1 MQTMAMVIWG
11 YGVMMAVGGV
21 IGYLK
26 VHSKASLISG
36 VGFGL
41 LLLASGYGVWQGS
54 RDSLVA
60 SAVIAALLMII
71 FAIRV
76 IKTRRL
82 MPAGMLAVLSVLA
95 LVIFLSKLM

>member
-60 SAVIAALLMII
+60 SAVIAALLVII

>member
-60 SAVIAALLMII
+60 SAVIVTCSL
-71 FAIRV
+71 
-76 IKTRRL
+76 
-82 MPAGMLAVLSVLA
+82 P
-95 LVIFLSKLM
+95 